1 MEQAF
6 TDLANAADLED
17 ELSEAKPAPRPTPK
31 TPPKAPVKAP
41 VKPAPKAEAKPQ
53 KELEQP
59 IKENERE
66 EQEEQ
71 ENPEGKTE
79 IKPEDKDQLDPKGKR
94 IKPWDLLDKFKVRA
108 ISAERELA
116 EIKSKNNGHEVP
128 KEALDKITTL
138 EARNQE
144 LENEIRF
151 TNYEKSKEYQEQY
164 NKPYMEAWDR
174 AVGEL
179 NELTITDAN
188 GHVRQAGAKDLLI
201 LAKMPLGEAREY
213 AEAKF
218 GKAADD
224 VMAHRR
230 VVRELANKQHKAL
243 EEARSNGGERE
254 KQQNLER
261 ETKERANSE
270 KIAKEWHSINA
281 EARSKYEFL
290 KPVEGQQERN
300 EKLEKA
306 IKFVDDSLNLN
317 LSQAKTEQE
326 RQDILR
332 RHSALRNRAIGFSVL
347 KHENKSLKAEIE
359 DLKKSLAEFQTS
371 EPTAGEQ
378 GHDPGSSIST
388 DPMEAAMHGLAQ
400 LAE

>member
-6 TDLANAADLED
+6 TDLAAAADLD
-17 ELSEAKPAPRPTPK
+17 DDTPEARPAPK
-31 TPPKAPVKAP
+31 QAPKAPVKQPAKPP
-41 VKPAPKAEAKPQ
+41 VKPAPKADAKPP
-53 KELEQP
+53 KAGELAP
-59 IKENERE
+59 GD

-71 ENPEGKTE
+71 EQQQDNPEGKLE
-79 IKPEDKDQLDPKGKR
+79 AKPEDKDQLDPKGKR
-94 IKPWDLLDKFKVRA
+94 VKPWDLLDKFKGRVV
-108 ISAERELA
+108 SLERENA
-116 EIKSKNNGHEVP
+116 ELKEKANGNHIP
-128 KEALDKITTL
+128 KEATDKITTL
-138 EARNQE
+138 EARNKE
-144 LENEIRF
+144 LEDEIRF

-164 NKPYMEAWDR
+164 HKPYIEAWER

-179 NELTITDAN
+179 NELTVTDAN

-230 VVRELANKQHKAL
+230 TVRELANKQHKAL
-243 EEARSNGGERE
+243 EDARANGGERE

-261 ETKERANSE
+261 ETKERANGE
-270 KIAKEWHSINA
+270 KIAKEWHSINS
-281 EARSKYEFL
+281 EAQAKYEFL

-306 IKFVDDSLNLN
+306 IKFVDDSFNMS

-326 RQDILR
+326 RQDVLR

-359 DLKKSLAEFQTS
+359 ELKKNLAEYQGS
-371 EPTAGEQ
+371 EPSAGEA
-378 GHDPGSSIST
+378 GHDAGSSMVT

>member
-1 MEQAF
+1 M
-6 TDLANAADLED
+6 TDLGNMGDIEDDLP
-17 ELSEAKPAPRPTPK
+17 EAKPAPK
-31 TPPKAPVKAP
+31 QAPKAPPKKADKP
-41 VKPAPKAEAKPQ
+41 PEKPAPKEDAKPP
-53 KELEQP
+53 KEVEQP
-59 IKENERE
+59 PAD
-66 EQEEQ
+66 EQEKED
-71 ENPEGKTE
+71 NAEG
-79 IKPEDKDQLDPKGKR
+79 KPEDKNQLDAKGKR
-94 IKPWDLLDKFKVRA
+94 IKPWELLDKFKARA
-108 ISAERELA
+108 LAAETELA
-116 EIKSKNNGHEVP
+116 KVKQNGHEIP
-128 KEALDKITTL
+128 KEATDKITAL
-138 EARNQE
+138 ETRNQE

-164 NKPYMEAWDR
+164 NKPYIEAWER

-179 NELTITDAN
+179 NELTVTDAN

-230 VVRELANKQHKAL
+230 TVRELANKQHKAL
-243 EEARSNGGERE
+243 EDARTNGGERE

-261 ETKERANSE
+261 ETRDRANGE
-270 KIAKEWHSINA
+270 KIAKEWHAINA
-281 EARSKYEFL
+281 EAQDKYEFL

-300 EKLEKA
+300 DKLEKA
-306 IKFVDDSLNLN
+306 IKFVDDSFNLN

-347 KHENKSLKAEIE
+347 KHENKSLKTEIE
-359 DLKKSLAEFQTS
+359 ELKKSLAEYQTS
-371 EPTAGEQ
+371 EPSAGEA
-378 GHDPGSSIST
+378 GHDPASSMST
-388 DPMEAAMHGLAQ
+388 DPMEAAMHGLER

>member
-1 MEQAF
+1 MEQAM
-6 TDLANAADLED
+6 TDLGNMGDIEDDLP
-17 ELSEAKPAPRPTPK
+17 EAKPAPK
-31 TPPKAPVKAP
+31 QAPKAPPKKADKP
-41 VKPAPKAEAKPQ
+41 PEKPAPKEDAKPP
-53 KELEQP
+53 KEVEQP
-59 IKENERE
+59 PAD
-66 EQEEQ
+66 EQEKED
-71 ENPEGKTE
+71 NAEG
-79 IKPEDKDQLDPKGKR
+79 KPEDKNQLDAKGKR
-94 IKPWDLLDKFKVRA
+94 IKPWELLDKFKARA
-108 ISAERELA
+108 LAAETELA
-116 EIKSKNNGHEVP
+116 KVKQNGHEIP
-128 KEALDKITTL
+128 KEATDKITAL
-138 EARNQE
+138 ETRNQE

-164 NKPYMEAWDR
+164 NKPYIEAWER

-179 NELTITDAN
+179 NELTVTDAN

-230 VVRELANKQHKAL
+230 TVRELANKQHKAL
-243 EEARSNGGERE
+243 EDARTNGGERE

-261 ETKERANSE
+261 ETRDRANGE
-270 KIAKEWHSINA
+270 KIAKEWHAINA
-281 EARSKYEFL
+281 EAQDKYEFL

-300 EKLEKA
+300 DKLEKA
-306 IKFVDDSLNLN
+306 IKFVDDSFNLN

-347 KHENKSLKAEIE
+347 KHENKSLKTEIE
-359 DLKKSLAEFQTS
+359 ELKKSLAEYQTS
-371 EPTAGEQ
+371 EPSAGEA
-378 GHDPGSSIST
+378 GHDPASSMST
-388 DPMEAAMHGLAQ
+388 DPMEAAMHGLER